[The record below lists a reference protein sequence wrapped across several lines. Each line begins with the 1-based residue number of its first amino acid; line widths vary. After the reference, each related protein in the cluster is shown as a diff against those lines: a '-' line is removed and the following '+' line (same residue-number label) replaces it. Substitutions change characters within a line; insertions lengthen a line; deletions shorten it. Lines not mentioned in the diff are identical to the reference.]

1 MKKLH
6 IAGIVFV
13 GLGIVSYLTTSD
25 EDKAKGAGFSSVAAY
40 ETAIDA
46 GFDTKA
52 EYDASLEQQRLIA
65 QATDRG
71 FASVAAMQD
80 AEARGFRIA
89 ANEVEAQE
97 AGYETKKE
105 YSYFLQQ
112 QSLKRTAER
121 GGFASVET
129 MQSARSRGFLTAA
142 AEQEAAAAGFNTKRE
157 YDMELEK
164 QNAAKPDFAPRFR
177 SLADQMNEKWNI
189 VQKLSEVLMLDGA
202 LLANCQAYRLVATTS
217 AIISEYEEN
226 TSTEMMLWIASGVMA
241 SDAVYIVEQSAN
253 TSRGQYLSNFNNQN
267 SQCAKDNTS
276 MLECANVCQQALIEV
291 SR

>member
-25 EDKAKGAGFSSVAAY
+25 EDKAERAGFSSVAAY

-80 AEARGFRIA
+80 AEARGFRTA

-112 QSLKRTAER
+112 QSLERTAER
-121 GGFASVET
+121 GGFASVEA
-129 MQSARSRGFLTAA
+129 MQSARSRGFFTAA
-142 AEQEAAAAGFNTKRE
+142 AKQEAAAAGFNTKAE
-157 YDMELEK
+157 YDDYTQSNQ
-164 QNAAKPDFAPRFR
+164 QNSETSKSSQSNRTDSQCFDY
-177 SLADQMNEKWNI
+177 S
-189 VQKLSEVLMLDGA
+189 KLSGQEVFAEGFSAAACVGYMAATQQLNQDVFLQLKNQMASVANVFEETSCSTRRLTVGATGDTAQKFQDGLNVSML
-202 LLANCQAYRLVATTS
+202 NV
-217 AIISEYEEN
+217 
-226 TSTEMMLWIASGVMA
+226 EMMV
-241 SDAVYIVEQSAN
+241 
-253 TSRGQYLSNFNNQN
+253 
-267 SQCAKDNTS
+267 
-276 MLECANVCQQALIEV
+276 QA
-291 SR
+291 